1 MKTVKILLVLSAAA
15 FMGCTMSRT
24 YAKPQESFLP
34 YNKIAV
40 ISFSNPKDAPTGQ
53 EAADIVA
60 LEFTNHGFAVVG
72 SSQLTA
78 LIEQSELYNTGLTP
92 DIKAKLQ
99 QSGIE
104 AVVLGRINEY
114 HCSNTDT
121 APTAWNI
128 TRKTICTVTLTTQMV
143 DINSGEI
150 LWGTTVADS
159 HEGQGL
165 TAKRVLISLTKKI
178 DCTIPNAPQKAPAKK

>member
-1 MKTVKILLVLSAAA
+1 MKTVKILLVLAAVA

-24 YAKPQESFLP
+24 YAKPQESVLP

-60 LEFTNHGFAVVG
+60 LEFTNHGFTVVG

-78 LIEQSELYNTGLTP
+78 LIEQSELYTAGLTP
-92 DIKAKLQ
+92 DLKAKLKE
-99 QSGIE
+99 SGIE
-104 AVVLGRINEY
+104 AVVLGKINEY
-114 HCSNTDT
+114 SCSNTDT

-128 TRKTICTVTLTTQMV
+128 TRKNICTVTLTTQMV

-150 LWGTTVADS
+150 HWGTTVSDS
-159 HEGQGL
+159 QEGQGL
-165 TAKRVLISLTKKI
+165 TAKSVLISLAKKI